1 MRQGSTIA
9 SSVIAIG
16 VTFGGLTLSG
26 RCGEPFDDRLG
37 IRTVPLYL
45 LMRSDVQADLKLE
58 ANQVSDTVRAAEA
71 LHAKALG
78 LKGKVGA
85 GIVAARRA
93 VDESQSQWL
102 SAHLTPQQLERLGQI
117 DLQWEGAAAML
128 NRPVVTEYL
137 SLTPAQRGRLAE
149 LVANGRRQRAQRPWT
164 LAEQT
169 NLTRQAISVLSDR
182 QKELWIHVLGRPCRF
197 SIIAPAP
204 VTADPAADE
213 RRSLGQSGTG
223 R

>member
-1 MRQGSTIA
+1 MRQGSTVA
-9 SSVIAIG
+9 RAAIAIG
-16 VTFGGLTLSG
+16 VTLAGLPPLG

-45 LMRSDVQADLKLE
+45 LMRADVQADLKLDP
-58 ANQVSDTVRAAEA
+58 NQVSDSNRAAA
-71 LHAKALG
+71 VLHAKALG

-128 NRPVVTEYL
+128 NRPVVAEYL
-137 SLTPAQRGRLAE
+137 SLTPQQRARLAQ
-149 LVANGRRQRAQRPWT
+149 LIADGRRQRPQIPWT
-164 LAEQT
+164 PEEHT

-182 QKELWIHVLGRPCRF
+182 QKEQWIQVLGPPCRF
-197 SIIAPAP
+197 LITAPSPEA
-204 VTADPAADE
+204 ADPTAGK
-213 RRSLGQSGTG
+213 RRSPGQSGTG
-223 R
+223 G